1 MSFAIHGLLYAVL
14 AAAPQSHDH
23 AAAPMPQQDT
33 VPLYDD
39 LGTHHHAITTS
50 SPRTQQYFDQGLRL
64 TYGFN
69 HAEAI
74 ASFEE
79 ALRSDPRCA
88 MCYWGIALAYGPNIN
103 LPMDSA
109 SGAAAYEAARGA
121 QTHAAQTTPVE
132 RALIRAIAARYGADP
147 KAARAQHDSA
157 YAREMAAA
165 YTAHA
170 DDDDVATLYADALM
184 NLSPWVYWTRA
195 LEPRPGTSGMIEAL
209 EAVSARNLEH
219 AGACH
224 LYIHVV
230 EAAYPKR
237 AEPCADRLAALM
249 PGAGHIVH
257 MPGHIYIR
265 VGRFVDA
272 IRANEH
278 AIHADESFM
287 EDRKPQGVYPLAYY
301 PHNIHF
307 LNFAA
312 LMADRPDIG
321 LESATRLA
329 EKSTLELQRTPGLG
343 GFSQHYAQAPAFA
356 ALRFE
361 RWDDVLAQPMP
372 PADLTYANGLLR
384 YARGVAQARKGDAAG
399 AQVEMEGLRAA
410 AADPALAQLTILSY
424 NTAADILGIA
434 SEVLAGEI
442 ATAQRNWDEAER
454 RFGQAAEREDA
465 LIYIEPPEWVIPPRQ
480 NLARAQMLAGRHA
493 AAQRTY
499 EADLERFAENVW
511 SLRGLKESLEK
522 QGKTAEAEAVRGRID
537 KAMQGTTATGRR
549 H

>member
-1 MSFAIHGLLYAVL
+1 MSFAVHGMLFAALAV
-14 AAAPQSHDH
+14 APQSHDH
-23 AAAPMPQQDT
+23 GQSKPPQDT

-39 LGTHHHAITTS
+39 LGSHHHAITTS

-74 ASFEE
+74 ASYRE
-79 ALRSDPRCA
+79 ALRSDPGCA

-103 LPMDSA
+103 MPMDSA
-109 SGAAAYEAARGA
+109 SGAAAYEAARQA
-121 QTHAAQTTPVE
+121 QTHATKTTPVE
-132 RALIRAIAARYGADP
+132 RALIRAMAARYGADP

-165 YTAHA
+165 YRAFPA
-170 DDDDVATLYADALM
+170 DDDVATLYADALM
-184 NLSPWVYWTRA
+184 NLSPWVYWTRE
-195 LEPRPGTSGMIEAL
+195 LQTRPGTDGMLEAL
-209 EAVSARNLEH
+209 ERVSARNLEH

-237 AEPCADRLAALM
+237 AEPCADRLAGLM

-265 VGRFVDA
+265 VGRYVDA

-278 AIHADESFM
+278 AIHADESFI
-287 EDRKPQGVYPLAYY
+287 EGRKPQGVYPLAYY
-301 PHNIHF
+301 PHNFHF

-312 LMADRPDIG
+312 IMADRPDIAQ
-321 LESATRLA
+321 ESAEQLA
-329 EKSTLELQRTPGLG
+329 AKATPELQRTPGLS

-372 PADLTYANGLLR
+372 PSDLTYANGLLR
-384 YARGVAQARKGDAAG
+384 YARGVALARKGDVAG
-399 AQVEMEGLRAA
+399 AESEMTKLRAA
-410 AADPALAQLTILSY
+410 AADPALKGLTILSY

-434 SEVLAGEI
+434 AEALAGEI
-442 ATAQRNWDEAER
+442 ATVRQRWDEAETH
-454 RFGQAAEREDA
+454 FGKAIALEDA
-465 LIYIEPPEWVIPPRQ
+465 LVYIEPPEWVIPPRQ
-480 NLARAQMLAGRHA
+480 NLGRAQMLAGRFA
-493 AAQRTY
+493 AAERTF

-511 SLRGLKESLEK
+511 SLRGLKQSLEK
-522 QGKTAEAEAVRGRID
+522 QGRQADARAVQARIE
-537 KAMQGTTATGRR
+537 KAMQGTTGTG
-549 H
+549 HGH